1 MKIARHN
8 LPGEGADTIRP
19 LGNGLIRGARLCS
32 PSKTIG
38 YPGSTHHTVPY
49 GTDFLRPG
57 FQAFRAWL
65 PSFCPPGAKAP
76 SLKREHDH
84 LSPPP

>member
-1 MKIARHN
+1 MKVARHN
-8 LPGEGADTIRP
+8 LPGESADRIRP
-19 LGNGLIRGARLCS
+19 VGNGLIRGTRLCS

-38 YPGSTHHTVPY
+38 HPRGDSSYRTLRDGFLEAAIPGILCLATFVLS
-49 GTDFLRPG
+49 LR
-57 FQAFRAWL
+57 
-65 PSFCPPGAKAP
+65 AKAP